1 MFVVNPMV
9 LIVSIVL
16 IYGFNLLFGL
26 LPVFRTIRKTPAEI
40 LSRADI
46 N

>member
-1 MFVVNPMV
+1 MFVVNPIV
-9 LIVSIVL
+9 LIVSIAL

-26 LPVFRTIRKTPAEI
+26 LFVFRRIRKTPAEI
-40 LSRADI
+40 LSRTDI